1 MLHFGGIIVKTKPN
15 TWSKEDDELL
25 ATTVLQFMQQG
36 KTQAKAFEHVAESIH
51 RSISACRYRWNS
63 VLRKNYEHEIEEVKN
78 DRKNK
83 DATETF
89 TLTDCI
95 TYLQQVAETERNY
108 ETLLAEQHQ
117 LKHEYEKLLDENKR
131 LKSLFHEIVEK
142 QKNMNG
148 ELEIMMNLVEQA
160 SQIMKEENTH

>member
-1 MLHFGGIIVKTKPN
+1 M
-15 TWSKEDDELL
+15 
-25 ATTVLQFMQQG
+25 
-36 KTQAKAFEHVAESIH
+36 
-51 RSISACRYRWNS
+51 
-63 VLRKNYEHEIEEVKN
+63 
-78 DRKNK
+78 
-83 DATETF
+83 
-89 TLTDCI
+89 
-95 TYLQQVAETERNY
+95 AETERNY